1 MKLLTVVI
9 TATLVALGA
18 GCSTT
23 NPNRCSVVVAH
34 SPTEFDVCIANDE
47 MKVGD
52 RVAFY
57 KKRCTAPSRGTPA
70 KCSLNKIGE
79 GSIAK
84 FLDEHMSTVKLDSEF
99 DINENTIIKK
109 Q

>member
-1 MKLLTVVI
+1 MKTSILTT
-9 TATLVALGA
+9 TAALMVLA
-18 GCSTT
+18 MGCSTT
-23 NPNRCSVVVAH
+23 GGRRCSAVVAH
-34 SPTEFDVCIANDE
+34 SPTEFDVCVASTE
-47 MKVGD
+47 MNVGD

-84 FLDEHMSTVKLDSEF
+84 FLDEHMSTVKLDSDFE
-99 DINENTIIKK
+99 INENTIIKK
-109 Q
+109 R